1 MADKEFKK
9 DTLTGLPERA
19 ELEYLLQEK
28 IQEAKKNHTVL
39 TVVLFSL
46 HRIKALNSKSGHEK
60 GDLLI
65 RLIAKRLENLPIECV
80 ILSRFYGT
88 NFVLVF
94 DAVESKS
101 AIEKTINNVLHVIS
115 QPLTLVEDQHIPN
128 ITAGVSLYPDNGVDA
143 HVLIDKAFRASFI
156 AYQPGYSK
164 QLVFSEENGK
174 KSKVSMILES
184 DLLDALKNNELK
196 LLYQPQLLA
205 KDNSIEGAEALIRW
219 FNPRLGEVSPVFF
232 IPIAE
237 NTGLINLIGEWVID
251 KACERLSQWRKD
263 KSVSEDFFLSVNV
276 SPVQLQ
282 NDQLCEYILNVL
294 KKYDLPSSALQIEL
308 TETALMQNVKL
319 SIQQLE
325 VLKRKG
331 VVISVDD
338 FGTGYSSLTQLST
351 LPIGIVKLDQSF
363 VASIHEPA
371 TQMIVKSIIDLAHQL
386 NFIVVAEGVEN
397 KSQIAILNKFNCD
410 RLQGF
415 YFSTPLDEP
424 KFLERF
430 KLWNK

>member
-1 MADKEFKK
+1 MTDKQFKK
-9 DTLTGLPERA
+9 DMLTGLSERA
-19 ELEYLLQEK
+19 ELEHLLQER
-28 IQEAKKNHTVL
+28 IQAAEKNHTML
-39 TVVLFSL
+39 SVVLFSL
-46 HRIKALNSKSGHEK
+46 HRIKTLNSKSGHEK

-65 RLIAKRLENLPIECV
+65 RLIAKRLENLPIESV

-88 NFVLVF
+88 NFVLVLEGV
-94 DAVESKS
+94 DSKS
-101 AIEKTINNVLHVIS
+101 AIEKTVNNILHVIS
-115 QPLTLVEDQHIPN
+115 QPLTLVEEQHIPN

-164 QLVFSEENGK
+164 QLVFSEENGRR
-174 KSKVSMILES
+174 SKVSMILES

-196 LLYQPQLLA
+196 LLYQPQIMA

-237 NTGLINLIGEWVID
+237 NSGLINLIGEWVID
-251 KACERLSQWRKD
+251 KACERLSQWRKSGGVGD
-263 KSVSEDFFLSVNV
+263 DFFLSINV
-276 SPVQLQ
+276 SPIQLQ
-282 NDQLCEYILNVL
+282 NEKLYDFIINTLRKYQL
-294 KKYDLPSSALQIEL
+294 PASSIQVEL

-319 SIQQLE
+319 GIHQLE
-325 VLKRKG
+325 MLKRSG
-331 VVISVDD
+331 VIISVDD

-351 LPIGIVKLDQSF
+351 LPISIVKLDQSF

-386 NFIVVAEGVEN
+386 DFVVVAEGVEN
-397 KSQIAILNKFNCD
+397 KSQIVALNKFGCD

-415 YFSTPLDEP
+415 YFSTPLDEG

-430 KLWNK
+430 KLWKK